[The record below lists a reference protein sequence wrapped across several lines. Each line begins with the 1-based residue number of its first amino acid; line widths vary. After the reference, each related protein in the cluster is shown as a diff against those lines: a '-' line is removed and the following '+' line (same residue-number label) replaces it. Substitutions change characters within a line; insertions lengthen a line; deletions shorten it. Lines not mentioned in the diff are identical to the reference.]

1 MRKSSVFCVVL
12 VLSNLLTCCSSS
24 TEGDLQEAHPFAVH
38 EKPLR
43 YLFEKV
49 NASEYLH
56 ASSGFKHIFLV
67 PERACPSCHL
77 KFDTYLDIILNQ
89 PQTVVVASK
98 ELPATGPNLFTIED
112 EVLSRLHLKTQRGIV
127 YIQFQDSIQQLLP
140 LDAFNIDSV
149 MTHYAL
155 P

>member
-1 MRKSSVFCVVL
+1 MRKRIVICAFL

-43 YLFEKV
+43 YLFDKV
-49 NASEYLH
+49 NASEYLF
-56 ASSGFKHIFLV
+56 ADSGFEHIFLV
-67 PERACPSCHL
+67 PEKACPSCHL
-77 KFDTYLDIILNQ
+77 KFDAYIATILNQ

-98 ELPATGPNLFTIED
+98 ELPTTGANLLTIED

-127 YIQFQDSIQQLLP
+127 YIHFQDSIQNLVP

-149 MTHYAL
+149 ITHYAL